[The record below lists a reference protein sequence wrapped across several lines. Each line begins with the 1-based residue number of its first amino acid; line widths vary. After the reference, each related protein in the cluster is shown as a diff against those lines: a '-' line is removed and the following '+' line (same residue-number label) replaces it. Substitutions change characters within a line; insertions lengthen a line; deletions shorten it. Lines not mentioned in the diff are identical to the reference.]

1 MEEEREKTIDR
12 FDLVRTYQNAESK
25 EDFLYMLLNLEAVQA
40 QSSMVSCIR
49 EVLHCMKQYA
59 RQHTLAVIKGIV
71 SSVFPGKKENSGE
84 VYERW
89 EDTPEFAKQMDSLWR
104 ALGIDF
110 EVYSDRDVLRKQEE
124 LSAFLKEQDYGDEAV
139 SRMEYDQNTGIF
151 SIPDE
156 LTEEADAAHREK
168 LCFTVLSKAD
178 YERLIA
184 YSNENR
190 EQGEHDPE
198 PVVEA
203 FDRQLLS
210 GDVIVAADSRIVRQF
225 LSESEEA
232 GMDRENRESPEEE
245 TEDREET
252 KGQEKLDHDD
262 MSVGAFSD
270 WLDRISVSREKCAV
284 MGFERTA
291 AAAGHF
297 FKEHGLEKKDGKW
310 VQVLASEDG
319 TIREK
324 PLTDE
329 LVLSI
334 DRDMEA
340 RTLNLSYQREALE
353 RTEKQDRQ
361 EKEVVN
367 EQSIQTGRKRA
378 DIDR

>member
-40 QSSMVSCIR
+40 QSSMVSYIR

-89 EDTPEFAKQMDSLWR
+89 EDTLEFAKQMDSLWR

-151 SIPDE
+151 SIPGE
-156 LTEEADAAHREK
+156 RTEETDAAHREK
-168 LCFTVLSKAD
+168 LCFIVLSKAD
-178 YERLIA
+178 YERLTA
-184 YSNENR
+184 YAKENR
-190 EQGEHDPE
+190 EQGEQDPE
-198 PVVEA
+198 PVGDA

-210 GDVIVAADSRIVRQF
+210 GEIIVAADSRIVRQF
-225 LSESEEA
+225 LSEFGEA
-232 GMDRENRESPEEE
+232 GMEKDDSESPEEE
-245 TEDREET
+245 TEEREET
-252 KGQEKLDHDD
+252 QGREKSDHDD
-262 MSVGAFSD
+262 MSVETFSD
-270 WLDRISVSREKCAV
+270 WLDRISASREKCAA

-291 AAAGHF
+291 AAAGHLLM
-297 FKEHGLEKKDGKW
+297 EYGLEKKDGKW

-324 PLTDE
+324 PLTEE
-329 LVLSI
+329 LVLGI